1 MYCPNCAA
9 EDQTQSQYCRACG
22 IELNTV
28 RTALRR
34 PDSITAS
41 AISARDEIGRAIAA
55 RIRDLESADDLKQVV
70 EDVLPQVEKFLESPE
85 QRRLRTARE
94 GTITAAVGLGATI
107 VLLIVCYAE
116 RYSGDEIKF
125 LLGAGGALITFLIG
139 VAILINARWNT
150 VVESAARSTPATL
163 SSIPEI
169 PETDALEGERRT
181 PQIAGSVT
189 EGTTRQLK

>member
-9 EDQTQSQYCRACG
+9 EDQAQSQYCRACG
-22 IELNTV
+22 VELNTV

-41 AISARDEIGRAIAA
+41 AINARDEIGRAIAA
-55 RIRDLESADDLKQVV
+55 RIRDIESAGDLKNVV

-107 VLLIVCYAE
+107 VLLIASYVDH
-116 RYSGDEIKF
+116 SPNSLKF
-125 LLGAGGALITFLIG
+125 LLGSGAALVTFFIG
-139 VAILINARWNT
+139 AAMLINARWNT
-150 VVESAARSTPATL
+150 VVESGLRSPSTT
-163 SSIPEI
+163 SKKITEV
-169 PETDALEGERRT
+169 PETDALEERRK
-181 PQIAGSVT
+181 PAPLAGSVT